1 MSNTKTITL
10 GDKKLN
16 PIDNDL
22 RAQGFKS
29 SKAEAMGFIKAP
41 NPMDVF
47 EGFEEEPTF
56 ELKDFPMP
64 SEGTTIDLKDFLKV
78 PTFPINRD
86 VEHRAKKAVTR
97 LTKAMHKHAEVD
109 LLHYTGPTT
118 STPAFF
124 QHGATYVLDG
134 NTRQHI
140 WKRHYSDKQV
150 VNTNVKSI
158 PVPSQVAVR
167 TYEIDDPYEACSLYY
182 IIDSVDAVE
191 TKADKITGAFRAKN
205 LLNTFKNP
213 KLKRGQIGGA
223 LNVGCP
229 YGGKSLM
236 QTPGVKDLHDQVDI
250 LADTLTHMD
259 KLNAP
264 GNGHFHVQ
272 PATGMAILA
281 GVAMDCSDEWLG
293 VIDELASTDIKLYR
307 YEDSDFSSSA
317 VDALVAGNVQN
328 PVNVHNALPY
338 DIGYG
343 QNPAVVLNYLA
354 FCWNCIINGT
364 EVPEFITEVTIAN
377 AYYDL
382 WSSVY
387 LRDTIV

>member
-1 MSNTKTITL
+1 LRSLSNKLFENKEKIMSNTTLSVVSDPQDLFEYQEEKTFALT
-10 GDKKLN
+10 
-16 PIDNDL
+16 
-22 RAQGFKS
+22 
-29 SKAEAMGFIKAP
+29 
-41 NPMDVF
+41 
-47 EGFEEEPTF
+47 
-56 ELKDFPMP
+56 DFPMP
-64 SEGTTIDLKDFLKV
+64 KEGTTMKLEQFLKV

-109 LLHYTGPTT
+109 LLLYTGPTT

-124 QHGATYVLDG
+124 KNGSTYVLDG

-140 WKRHYSDKQV
+140 WKKHYLEGQV
-150 VNTNVKSI
+150 VNTNVTEV
-158 PVPSQVAVR
+158 PVPKEVAVR
-167 TYEIDDPYEACSLYY
+167 TYEINDPYEACSLYY

-205 LLNTFKNP
+205 LLDRFKNP
-213 KLKRGQIGGA
+213 KLKRGTIGTA

-236 QTPGVKDLHDQVDI
+236 QTPGVKDLHDQVDK
-250 LADTLTHMD
+250 LADALVHMD

-272 PATGMAILA
+272 PATGIAILA
-281 GVAMDCSDEWLG
+281 GLAMDCSDEWLAT
-293 VIDELASTDIKLYR
+293 VDELSSVDLKLWN
-307 YEDSDFSSSA
+307 YEEQKFSSKS
-317 VDALVAGNVQN
+317 VEALLRGNVEN
-328 PVNVHNALPY
+328 PVCVHNALPY

-354 FCWNCIINGT
+354 YCWNCIIKGE
-364 EVPEFITEVTIAN
+364 EVVEDITEETIAN
-377 AYYDL
+377 AYYEL
-382 WSSVY
+382 WANVY
-387 LRDTIV
+387 LAD